1 MQPFPFS
8 DRFFSRILRFV
19 AAPWPCPAVKPL
31 TLLIA
36 LVLLCHSA
44 FGSTVTAIQSDY
56 TDQSTSSTSVVDTFP
71 GPNKAGDCIV
81 ISVGWANAPG
91 VTISSV
97 TDSQGNTYKLGIGPT
112 STVNRAMYYAL
123 NIGSHAAGNVVKVAF
138 GSAAGAA
145 QLRIAE
151 FSGFAS
157 GGLLDG
163 GAGKQVTSVTPDSGA
178 MTTTS
183 NGDLLV
189 AAFWGG
195 GSGTP
200 TAGTGFTQLAT
211 DGWNAGMEYR
221 IAGAAGS
228 YDGAWNLTS
237 SVQSEVQ
244 MIALRP

>member
-1 MQPFPFS
+1 
-8 DRFFSRILRFV
+8 V
-19 AAPWPCPAVKPL
+19 A
-31 TLLIA
+31 
-36 LVLLCHSA
+36 
-44 FGSTVTAIQSDY
+44 G
-56 TDQSTSSTSVVDTFP
+56 TFA
-71 GPNKAGDCIV
+71 GPNTSGDCIV
-81 ISVGWANAPG
+81 ISVGWSNAPG
-91 VTISSV
+91 VSISSV
-97 TDSQGNTYKLGIGPT
+97 TDSKGNTYKLGIGPT

-123 NIGSHAAGNVVKVAF
+123 NISHAAAGNVVKVAF

-145 QLRIAE
+145 QIRIAE
-151 FSGFAS
+151 FSGIPS
-157 GGLLDG
+157 GSVLDG

-178 MTTTS
+178 MTTS
-183 NGDLLV
+183 SKGDLLV

-200 TAGTGFTQLAT
+200 TAGTGFTKLAT

-228 YDGAWNLTS
+228 YDGAWDLTS